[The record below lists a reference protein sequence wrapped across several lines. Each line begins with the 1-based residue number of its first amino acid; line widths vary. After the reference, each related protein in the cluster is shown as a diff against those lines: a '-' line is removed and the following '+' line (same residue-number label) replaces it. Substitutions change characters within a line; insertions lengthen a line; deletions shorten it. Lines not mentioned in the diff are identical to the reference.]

1 MGQTTRRVGARSALA
16 ITALLLLMQ
25 PLQASAEPEA
35 ETPAA
40 SVESSEESTPAT
52 TEPSDESATAPASS
66 SDEESSSESS
76 AESAPAP
83 TASTESEESAPA
95 SAEPSDESA
104 PAPAAASESAE
115 SATASAEPSD
125 ESAASPAASSD
136 DTDPPTVVDSEE
148 ASPAS
153 DETAEPLAGPMPG
166 LEEES
171 PPGRRQD
178 LSSLSLEELLD
189 VEVTSVS
196 KRAQKLSEAPAA
208 ITVLTSEDIR
218 RSGITTVP
226 DLLRMV
232 PGMHV
237 ANQNANSWAITARGF
252 NDQFA
257 NKLLVLIDGRTVYT
271 PLFSGVF
278 WDVQDLM
285 LEDIDR
291 IEVIRGPGG
300 TLWGANAV
308 NGVVNIITKSS
319 EQTQG
324 LLLTSQYG
332 NLERGV
338 GAARWGGALQDDQ
351 LHYRGYFKY
360 FNRDGFEAPI
370 DGGNDDWAAGRGG
383 FRLDWNPTGSDRVTF
398 QGDYYDGASDSTQI
412 GFLASE
418 RQEVRGGNLLA
429 RWNHS
434 FGDGN
439 DFMAQVYYDRT
450 ERLISI
456 TSEDRDTV
464 DLELQHGLPSIKG
477 HRLTYGFGYRWT
489 QDEIDEEGLITL
501 TPFSRSDHL
510 VSGFVQD
517 EFGFF
522 ENKLRFTVGS
532 KFEHNEYTGF
542 EVQPSGRVLYVPH
555 SRHTFWGAIS
565 RAVRTPSRADHDI
578 SFLAPDLETGDL
590 NGFNGNR
597 SVVAEQLLAY
607 ELGYRA
613 HPAET
618 LTIDVA
624 AYYNDY
630 DDLRTAELT
639 SSLPLP
645 FPPGASLNS
654 FEWDN
659 KAKGAAFGVETA
671 LQWQPF
677 DFWRLR
683 GSHTYMQ
690 VELDLKK
697 SSNDLDTLGSEGD
710 TPLHQFN
717 IISHLDLPW
726 NLEFDQALYFVGKV
740 PNQDVASYVR
750 LDLRLGW
757 FPTERLELSL
767 VGQNLTESRHQEF
780 GDGFFSVA
788 TSVPRSGYGK
798 VTWRY

>member
-1 MGQTTRRVGARSALA
+1 MGQTTRRAGALDALA
-16 ITALLLLMQ
+16 ITALLLLLAQ

-40 SVESSEESTPAT
+40 SVESSEESAPAS
-52 TEPSDESATAPASS
+52 TEPSDGGATASVEPGDESDPAATDS
-66 SDEESSSESS
+66 
-76 AESAPAP
+76 
-83 TASTESEESAPA
+83 SEESVPA
-95 SAEPSDESA
+95 SAEAAEESV
-104 PAPAAASESAE
+104 P
-115 SATASAEPSD
+115 ASAEAAE
-125 ESAASPAASSD
+125 ESVPASAEAAEEDAAAESSD
-136 DTDPPTVVDSEE
+136 PTAPPTVIDSEE

-153 DETAEPLAGPMPG
+153 GETPETQEATTEPAMPG
-166 LEEES
+166 LEDPVE
-171 PPGRRQD
+171 PGRRQD

-252 NDQFA
+252 NNQFA

-338 GAARWGGALQDDQ
+338 GAGRWGGELQDGK
-351 LHYRGYFKY
+351 LHYRGYMKY

-370 DGGNDDWAAGRGG
+370 DNGNDDWAAGRGG

-412 GFLASE
+412 GFMASE

-464 DLELQHGLPSIKG
+464 DLELQHGLPTMKG

-522 ENKLRFTVGS
+522 ENRLRFTIGS

-542 EVQPSGRVLYVPH
+542 EAQPSGRVLYVPH

-578 SFLAPDLETGDL
+578 SFISPDLETGDL

-597 SVVAEQLLAY
+597 NVVSEQLLAY
-607 ELGYRA
+607 EVGYRA

-618 LTIDVA
+618 LTVDVA

-639 SSLPLP
+639 ASGPVCP
-645 FPPGASLNS
+645 FPGCPNLNS

-659 KAKGAAFGVETA
+659 KARGAAFGVETA

-690 VELDLKK
+690 VELDLKDR
-697 SSNDLDTLGSEGD
+697 SNDLDTLGTEGD

-740 PNQDVASYVR
+740 PNQNVDSYVR

-780 GDGFFSVA
+780 GNGFFSVA